1 MPFISFPIFSQ
12 LILFGGGSRPPCP
25 LGRNSYAEVYPDR
38 SKKVRNVGV
47 RLKPRQS
54 GTVDYV
60 LTSSIVV
67 KRHVSNLIVLVPAEE
82 RGENF
87 HFHEEEV
94 I

>member
-1 MPFISFPIFSQ
+1 MRF
-12 LILFGGGSRPPCP
+12 
-25 LGRNSYAEVYPDR
+25 
-38 SKKVRNVGV
+38 
-47 RLKPRQS
+47 KPRQS
-54 GTVDYV
+54 RTVDYDPS
-60 LTSSIVV
+60 SSIVV